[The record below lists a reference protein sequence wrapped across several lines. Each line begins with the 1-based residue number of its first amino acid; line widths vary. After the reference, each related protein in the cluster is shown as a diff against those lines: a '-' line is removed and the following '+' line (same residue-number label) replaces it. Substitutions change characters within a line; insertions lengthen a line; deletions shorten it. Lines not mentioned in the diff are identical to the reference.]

1 MKASTMIMFPYV
13 ATSVWDVF
21 VSPVADQATE
31 DCEVW
36 ESPDSEK
43 SGCRTELSHVV
54 RTPLVMHIGSVVRDK
69 WKRGAR
75 ESEYHE
81 ERRSVR

>member
-43 SGCRTELSHVV
+43 SGSLKLTRTDCPPSKLNRVLTSYGH
-54 RTPLVMHIGSVVRDK
+54 
-69 WKRGAR
+69 RGDR
-75 ESEYHE
+75 
-81 ERRSVR
+81 